1 MLSCWRGFV
10 ICSTAITPFAPVYLL
25 AHKAKQVSPNLKTNR
40 LSYILRENR
49 NCKVIAIFEEKF
61 ACRILFRMTQIGYIQ
76 HFLFVESDLPPT
88 TIIGWV
94 VYNEKA
100 KTRLLEMGI
109 AASNILIDSESYF

>member
-1 MLSCWRGFV
+1 
-10 ICSTAITPFAPVYLL
+10 
-25 AHKAKQVSPNLKTNR
+25 
-40 LSYILRENR
+40 
-49 NCKVIAIFEEKF
+49 
-61 ACRILFRMTQIGYIQ
+61 MTQIGYIQ